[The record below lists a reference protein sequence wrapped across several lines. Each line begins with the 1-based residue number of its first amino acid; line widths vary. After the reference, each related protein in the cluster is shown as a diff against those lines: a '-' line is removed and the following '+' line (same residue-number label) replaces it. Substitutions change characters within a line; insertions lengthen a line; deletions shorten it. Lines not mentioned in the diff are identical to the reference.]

1 MIWLESRVW
10 LHVVNIQYIWFRFGF
25 PEQRHRHSA
34 THINMKKYGCRT
46 CIHTL
51 IYADAVHTGCKVIS
65 PEQHF
70 FFLPVRSLYS
80 LTPGRWLSDPTM
92 AYSWWLL
99 LQLIGIRSQCALI
112 EWPWLYILCWSWTHY
127 FNRPALITIHYKW
140 GTRMVVFSLPANDT
154 LSSLGWTSDC
164 FGQTLYPR
172 HLCCR
177 TVVEQ
182 CADFLGLQ
190 T

>member
-1 MIWLESRVW
+1 MIRLESRVW

-51 IYADAVHTGCKVIS
+51 IHADAEVIS
-65 PEQHF
+65 PEQLF
-70 FFLPVRSLYS
+70 FFLPERSLYS
-80 LTPGRWLSDPTM
+80 LIPGHWLPDPTM

-99 LQLIGIRSQCALI
+99 LQLIGSRSQCALI

-140 GTRMVVFSLPANDT
+140 GTRIVVFSLTANHT
-154 LSSLGWTSDC
+154 LSSLGWLFWS
-164 FGQTLYPR
+164 GII

-182 CADFLGLQ
+182 RADCAF
-190 T
+190 